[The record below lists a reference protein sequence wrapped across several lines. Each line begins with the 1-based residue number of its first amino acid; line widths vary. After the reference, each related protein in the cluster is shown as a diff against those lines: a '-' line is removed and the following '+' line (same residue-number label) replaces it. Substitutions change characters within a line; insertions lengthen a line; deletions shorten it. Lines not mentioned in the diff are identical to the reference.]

1 MSDRPGDI
9 IVGLL
14 YGVWYAALVLIAIM
28 VASDLSWLLR
38 G

>member
-1 MSDRPGDI
+1 MGWP
-9 IVGLL
+9 

-28 VASDLSWLLR
+28 VASDLMSWLLR